1 MLLHSKSWEFPPTFN
16 VLCVIVRVDL
26 VHGSFYANLYNVEI
40 FVGCSCVGGVEVFV
54 LGGMC
59 IIGVATNYTS
69 VLFFC
74 PHAFYPPF
82 E

>member
-1 MLLHSKSWEFPPTFN
+1 MEVFMPTFIMWKFLWGVL
-16 VLCVIVRVDL
+16 VLC
-26 VHGSFYANLYNVEI
+26 
-40 FVGCSCVGGVEVFV
+40 GGVEVFV

-59 IIGVATNYTS
+59 IIGVATKCMN